1 MSSEKSPETPEDLGN
16 TIDGTRVGDGSVPDP
31 ATAQDASGI
40 DPDAP
45 GSGGHGDGHGDGQS
59 VGQDGT
65 VTTGS
70 RGLEEQKRIYQTPE
84 QPDHALGGSEGTAD
98 GM

>member
-1 MSSEKSPETPEDLGN
+1 MNSETPPETPEDLGN
-16 TIDGTRVGDGSVPDP
+16 TIDGTRVGDGSAPDRAADQG
-31 ATAQDASGI
+31 ATGI

-45 GSGGHGDGHGDGQS
+45 GSGGHSDGRSVGNGDG
-59 VGQDGT
+59 T
-65 VTTGS
+65 ATTGS
-70 RGLEEQKRIYQTPE
+70 RDLEEQKRIYRTPE

>member
-1 MSSEKSPETPEDLGN
+1 MNSETPPETPEDLGN
-16 TIDGTRVGDGSVPDP
+16 TIDGTRVGDGSATEP
-31 ATAQDASGI
+31 ASGQGETGI

-45 GSGGHGDGHGDGQS
+45 GSGGHSDGQS
-59 VGQDGT
+59 VGHGDGSA
-65 VTTGS
+65 TTGT
-70 RGLEEQKRIYQTPE
+70 RDLEEQKRIYQTPE

>member
-1 MSSEKSPETPEDLGN
+1 MNSETPPETPEDLGN
-16 TIDGTRVGDGSVPDP
+16 TIDGTRVGDGSATDP
-31 ATAQDASGI
+31 ASGQGETGI

-45 GSGGHGDGHGDGQS
+45 GSGGHSDGQS
-59 VGQDGT
+59 VGHGDGSA
-65 VTTGS
+65 TTGT
-70 RGLEEQKRIYQTPE
+70 RDLEEQKRIYQTPE

>member
-16 TIDGTRVGDGSVPDP
+16 TIDGTRVGDGSAPDP

-45 GSGGHGDGHGDGQS
+45 GSGGHSDGQS
-59 VGQDGT
+59 VGPGDGT
-65 VTTGS
+65 ATTGS